1 MNLYGILENKI
12 YIENIPAL
20 VIRPSFID
28 EKYPTVFF
36 YHGFTS
42 NKDNQKFRAQ
52 VLASLGYQV
61 ILPDSLYHGERGS
74 IDYEKEVYEGV
85 FWKIVL
91 KNIEEYDIIKDFAID
106 KLNANPNRMAVM
118 GHSMGGFTSSGIF
131 SKDVDLKTAIIVN
144 GSCDYLESNEIFK
157 KALGIEDD
165 DKFEEIERYISNN
178 DPKRNLKS
186 ILDRPLL
193 LLHGEADS
201 IVDINPQKHFYETA
215 KKLYN
220 NKELIEFITYPNLN
234 HHFTVSML
242 EKTAEWLS
250 KYL

>member
-1 MNLYGILENKI
+1 
-12 YIENIPAL
+12 
-20 VIRPSFID
+20 
-28 EKYPTVFF
+28 
-36 YHGFTS
+36 
-42 NKDNQKFRAQ
+42 
-52 VLASLGYQV
+52 V

-157 KALGIEDD
+157 KALRIEDD
-165 DKFEEIERYISNN
+165 D
-178 DPKRNLKS
+178 
-186 ILDRPLL
+186 
-193 LLHGEADS
+193 
-201 IVDINPQKHFYETA
+201 
-215 KKLYN
+215 
-220 NKELIEFITYPNLN
+220 
-234 HHFTVSML
+234 
-242 EKTAEWLS
+242 
-250 KYL
+250 